1 MSKVKKYIEDAVKAT
16 AEQITTK
23 GVEVSN
29 CNFDSRVDV
38 HVNNGD
44 LTEVLLELAKA
55 QNSLAQAVVK
65 VSQSKP
71 EVNNNS
77 TGLSLTG
84 LQNKP
89 MEFSED

>member
-1 MSKVKKYIEDAVKAT
+1 MSKVKQYIEDAVKAT

-23 GVEVSN
+23 GVEISN
-29 CNFDSRVDV
+29 VNIDSGVDV

-55 QNSLAQAVVK
+55 QSSLAQAVVK

-77 TGLSLTG
+77 VGLHLTGLS
-84 LQNKP
+84 NNP
-89 MEFSED
+89 MEFSKD